1 MGHTERFGIIWIRSF
16 DFALSVCCW
25 IYMFE
30 NEAQPDKILWIP
42 ASMWWAVA
50 TLTTVGYGDLY
61 PITLGGRVFTAVVTL
76 LGIGIIAI
84 PTSLVTNALSKAKKR
99 TRKEGET

>member
-1 MGHTERFGIIWIRSF
+1 MGYTARFTFFWICSF
-16 DFALSVCCW
+16 NIALSVCCW
-25 IYMFE
+25 NLNFE
-30 NEAQPDKILWIP
+30 HEAQPNKFSSIP

-50 TLTTVGYGDLY
+50 TLTTVGYGDVY
-61 PITLGGRVFTAVVTL
+61 PITLGGRVFTAFVTL

-99 TRKEGET
+99 ARKQDVT